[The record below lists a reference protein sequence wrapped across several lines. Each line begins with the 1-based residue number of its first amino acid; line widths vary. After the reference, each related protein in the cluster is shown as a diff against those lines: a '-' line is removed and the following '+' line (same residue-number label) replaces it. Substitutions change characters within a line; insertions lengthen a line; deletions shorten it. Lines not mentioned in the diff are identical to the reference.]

1 MKSIRDFLTL
11 RGLWAGV
18 AASCAVAT
26 ALAQPV
32 PSPVPSSVAPAA
44 PVAAA
49 VAPPLVTSP
58 ATPSVAASPAL
69 PAETAASPTAEPP
82 AVVSTTDVPAEPV
95 PATFQ
100 GMDREV
106 QDLKQDVL
114 DLNRDLALLEEELLF
129 PASTQVAVF
138 LSMDVGT
145 YFQIDS
151 VQLRLDDKQVA
162 NYLYTEREVDG
173 LNRGGIQRLYL
184 GNVRF
189 GQHELTAFF
198 TGKGPNDRD
207 YRRGATITFRKGEGA
222 KFLELRITDRQRAQ
236 QPEFVIKEWE

>member
-1 MKSIRDFLTL
+1 MKPTSPAVSRRIA
-11 RGLWAGV
+11 WVGV
-18 AASCAVAT
+18 LASAVIAS

-32 PSPVPSSVAPAA
+32 TPAPIAPVTATAPAA
-44 PVAAA
+44 ATEPAA
-49 VAPPLVTSP
+49 P
-58 ATPSVAASPAL
+58 AQ
-69 PAETAASPTAEPP
+69 
-82 AVVSTTDVPAEPV
+82 PV

-100 GMDREV
+100 AMDTQV

-129 PASTQVAVF
+129 PANTQVAVF

-151 VQLRLDDKQVA
+151 VQLRLDDKQVT

-198 TGKGPNDRD
+198 TGKGPQDRD
-207 YRRGATITFRKGEGA
+207 YRRGASIKFKKGEGA
-222 KFLELRITDRQRAQ
+222 KFLELRVSDRQRAQ
-236 QPEFVIKEWE
+236 QPEFIIKEWE

>member
-44 PVAAA
+44 PVAA

-58 ATPSVAASPAL
+58 ATPSVAASPVT
-69 PAETAASPTAEPP
+69 PAETAAS
-82 AVVSTTDVPAEPV
+82 TTDAPAEPV

>member
-32 PSPVPSSVAPAA
+32 PSSVAPAA
-44 PVAAA
+44 PVAA

-58 ATPSVAASPAL
+58 ATPSVAASPVT

-82 AVVSTTDVPAEPV
+82 AVVSTTDAPAEPV

>member
-1 MKSIRDFLTL
+1 MKPTSQAFSPRARWLGLTAGCL
-11 RGLWAGV
+11 LGL
-18 AASCAVAT
+18 AAVSA
-26 ALAQPV
+26 ALAQAVPPAPTASEAPIAEPTPA
-32 PSPVPSSVAPAA
+32 PSPQATTELATAVPPAA
-44 PVAAA
+44 VPEL
-49 VAPPLVTSP
+49 PP
-58 ATPSVAASPAL
+58 
-69 PAETAASPTAEPP
+69 
-82 AVVSTTDVPAEPV
+82 
-95 PATFQ
+95 TFRA
-100 GMDREV
+100 MDSEV

-189 GQHELTAFF
+189 GPHELTAFF
-198 TGKGPNDRD
+198 TGKGPNGRD

-222 KFLELRITDRQRAQ
+222 KFLELRISDRQRAQ

>member
-1 MKSIRDFLTL
+1 MKSIFRPVSRCASWVGLTACL
-11 RGLWAGV
+11 LVSA
-18 AASCAVAT
+18 

-32 PSPVPSSVAPAA
+32 PTPVPPVPTSAATAPA
-44 PVAAA
+44 VA
-49 VAPPLVTSP
+49 
-58 ATPSVAASPAL
+58 
-69 PAETAASPTAEPP
+69 
-82 AVVSTTDVPAEPV
+82 PAEPV
-95 PATFQ
+95 PPTFQ
-100 GMDREV
+100 AMDTQV

-151 VQLRLDDKQVA
+151 VQLRLDDKQVT

-198 TGKGPNDRD
+198 TGKGPHDRD
-207 YRRGATITFRKGEGA
+207 YRRGASITFKKGEGA
-222 KFLELRITDRQRAQ
+222 KFLELRISDRQRAQ

>member
-1 MKSIRDFLTL
+1 MKSIFRPVS
-11 RGLWAGV
+11 RCASWVGLSACLL
-18 AASCAVAT
+18 ASA

-32 PSPVPSSVAPAA
+32 PTSAPPAAAAAAAAPAPVAPAA
-44 PVAAA
+44 AE
-49 VAPPLVTSP
+49 P
-58 ATPSVAASPAL
+58 ATAPAMA
-69 PAETAASPTAEPP
+69 PA
-82 AVVSTTDVPAEPV
+82 DPV
-95 PATFQ
+95 PPTFQ
-100 GMDREV
+100 AMDTQV

-151 VQLRLDDKQVA
+151 VQLRLDDKQVT

-198 TGKGPNDRD
+198 TGKGPHDRD
-207 YRRGATITFRKGEGA
+207 YRRGASITFKKGEGA
-222 KFLELRITDRQRAQ
+222 KFLELRISDRQRAQ